1 MCGITGILNQSDKAI
16 VSRMA
21 RSIAHRGPDGLD
33 WITTENASLGASR
46 LAIAGNSQASAIFH
60 DEQTNIRV
68 LLNGEIYNVD
78 ALRAELLI
86 KGFSIKTDLESE
98 VIANLYRLHGL
109 NFPKYLKGMF
119 AIAILDGDRLVLAR
133 DRFGI
138 KPMYYSIVGDRVI
151 FGSEIK
157 SILAYPGFVARL
169 HIPALEET
177 AVFGYISSS
186 EKTLFQDILQVKPG
200 TVLTFLENKQSE
212 ISFSEMPDAQYF
224 DQIRH
229 QSFSA
234 ARTQLRDLIIDT
246 IDMLFSHGSQ
256 PKGIYLSGGIDSTI
270 LAFVARSILGY
281 PVTTFTLADSTE
293 SPDFLAARE
302 VAKKLG
308 TTHIEHIVSVK
319 DYFNELDHFV
329 EHYESLVA
337 GGVFDIHG
345 GMAFHLLS
353 KVVSEHVK
361 VAFSGEGADELFG
374 GYYWV
379 YTHPLG
385 FSDRIRSRLAACR
398 NGSPL
403 KESVERL
410 FPLPEDERVYRL
422 NLFNALVKGG
432 LANYHLQSVDRSA
445 GAFGFEIRPAY
456 LYDDL
461 ATFALNLPI
470 DYKVPDKNTTK
481 WILREA
487 FRPELERLGL
497 GWVTT
502 RLKEGMPAAVANLAP
517 LISERMESSISDSTL
532 AQHPLRDYLKSKM
545 DIFLFYI
552 FARTFLPEMSYAA

>member
-1 MCGITGILNQSDKAI
+1 
-16 VSRMA
+16 MA

-33 WITTENASLGASR
+33 WVTTENASLGASR
-46 LAIAGNSQASAIFH
+46 LAIVGDFQASAIFR

-86 KGFSIKTDLESE
+86 KGFSFKTDLESE
-98 VIANLYRLHGL
+98 VIANLYHLHGL

-177 AVFGYISSS
+177 SVFGYISSS

-200 TVLTFLENKQSE
+200 TVLTFLKNNRSE
-212 ISFSEMPDAQYF
+212 IRFCEMPDAQYL

-229 QSFSA
+229 QSFSV
-234 ARTQLRDLIIDT
+234 ARTKLRNLIIDT
-246 IDMLFSHGSQ
+246 IDLLFSHGSQ

-270 LAFVARSILGY
+270 LALVARSILGY
-281 PVTTFTLADSTE
+281 PVTTFTLADSTD

-385 FSDRIRSRLAACR
+385 FSDRIRSRLAVCR
-398 NGSPL
+398 NGSPV
-403 KESVERL
+403 KELVERL

-422 NLFNALVKGG
+422 NLFNALVKEG

-517 LISERMESSISDSTL
+517 LIAERMESSISDSTL
-532 AQHPLRDYLKSKM
+532 AEHPLRAYLRSKT
-545 DIFLFYI
+545 DLFLFDI
-552 FARTFLPEMSYAA
+552 FARTFLPEMNYAV